1 MSHFYYLC
9 PVIPGLTGDLTR
21 NRRAVPDSTMK
32 ILIDNGHGIQTKGK
46 RSPDGTLLEYAYT
59 RELAR
64 QIVATLK
71 ARGYDS
77 ELLVPEDDDIPL
89 EERVRRINKIC
100 LTYEPSCPA
109 HRHGRLRPAISPS
122 SPAPTGDL
130 LPNVILISI
139 HVNAAGDGTKWM
151 NATGWSCYTC
161 KGQTESDRLADCLY
175 KAAEQILK
183 SQTIRTDYAR
193 DGDPDWEENFY
204 ILRHSLCPA
213 VLVECFFMDNKNDQK
228 YLLSNSGRES
238 IIDIIVRGVLYFT
251 NLWQKKSTGSILYLL

>member
-1 MSHFYYLC
+1 
-9 PVIPGLTGDLTR
+9 
-21 NRRAVPDSTMK
+21 MK

-46 RSPDGTLLEYAYT
+46 RSPDGKLLEYAYT

-64 QIVATLK
+64 QIVKILQS
-71 ARGYDS
+71 RDYDA

-89 EERVRRINKIC
+89 SERVRRVNEIC
-100 LTYEPSCPA
+100 LTYEPSCPS
-109 HRHGRLRPAISPS
+109 HRHGRLRPAIYSS
-122 SPAPTGDL
+122 SPAPIGDL
-130 LPNVILISI
+130 MPNVILISLHI
-139 HVNAAGDGTKWM
+139 NAAGDGTKWM

-183 SQTIRTDYAR
+183 NQVIRTDYAR

-213 VLVECFFMDNKNDQK
+213 VLVEQFFMDNKKDLA
-228 YLLSNSGRES
+228 YLISDEGKRNLIDVIVVGLEAFYSLSFPFHEH
-238 IIDIIVRGVLYFT
+238 
-251 NLWQKKSTGSILYLL
+251 

>member
-1 MSHFYYLC
+1 M
-9 PVIPGLTGDLTR
+9 PGPTGHLQG
-21 NRRAVPDSTMK
+21 NPRAVPHSPMK

-46 RSPDGTLLEYAYT
+46 RSPDGKLLEYAYT

-64 QIVATLK
+64 QIVKILQS
-71 ARGYDS
+71 RDYDA

-89 EERVRRINKIC
+89 SERVRRINEIC

-109 HRHGRLRPAISPS
+109 
-122 SPAPTGDL
+122 PTGHPD
-130 LPNVILISI
+130 VILISL
-139 HVNAAGDGTKWM
+139 HLNASGDGTKWM

-175 KAAEQILK
+175 KAAEQILEN
-183 SQTIRTDYAR
+183 QVIRTDYAR

-213 VLVECFFMDNKNDQK
+213 VLVEQFFMDNKKDLAYLISQEGKRNLINVIVSGVEK
-228 YLLSNSGRES
+228 YLS
-238 IIDIIVRGVLYFT
+238 
-251 NLWQKKSTGSILYLL
+251 

>member
-1 MSHFYYLC
+1 
-9 PVIPGLTGDLTR
+9 
-21 NRRAVPDSTMK
+21 MK

-64 QIVATLK
+64 RIVTTLK
-71 ARGYDS
+71 SRGYDS

-89 EERVRRINKIC
+89 SERVRRTN
-100 LTYEPSCPA
+100 A
-109 HRHGRLRPAISPS
+109 HCHTLGKS
-122 SPAPTGDL
+122 
-130 LPNVILISI
+130 NVILISLHI
-139 HVNAAGDGTKWM
+139 NAAGDGTKWM

-175 KAAEQILK
+175 KAAEQILEN
-183 SQTIRTDYAR
+183 QVIRTDYAR

-213 VLVECFFMDNKNDQK
+213 VLTENFFMDSLYDRDFLLNEVGKQAIVDTHIEGIIK
-228 YLLSNSGRES
+228 YIEPN
-238 IIDIIVRGVLYFT
+238 
-251 NLWQKKSTGSILYLL
+251 

>member
-1 MSHFYYLC
+1 MFLSRQHFITFAPSSPAR
-9 PVIPGLTGDLTR
+9 PVISLGIEELSFPND
-21 NRRAVPDSTMK
+21 MK

-46 RSPDGTLLEYAYT
+46 RSPDGKLLEYAYT

-64 QIVATLK
+64 RIVSILK

-89 EERVRRINKIC
+89 SERVRRVNEIC

-109 HRHGRLRPAISPS
+109 
-122 SPAPTGDL
+122 PTGHPD
-130 LPNVILISI
+130 VILISLHI
-139 HVNAAGDGTKWM
+139 NAAGDGTKWM

-183 SQTIRTDYAR
+183 NQVIRTDYAR

-204 ILRHSLCPA
+204 ILRKTPCVA
-213 VLVECFFMDNKNDQK
+213 VLSENYFMDNKSDLE
-228 YLLSNSGRES
+228 YLQNQTGKQA
-238 IIDIIVRGVLYFT
+238 IIDTHVEGIEEWIES
-251 NLWQKKSTGSILYLL
+251 NI

>member
-1 MSHFYYLC
+1 
-9 PVIPGLTGDLTR
+9 
-21 NRRAVPDSTMK
+21 MK

-46 RSPDGTLLEYAYT
+46 RSPDGKLLEYAYT

-64 QIVATLK
+64 QIVTTLK
-71 ARGYDS
+71 SRGYDS

-89 EERVRRINKIC
+89 SERVRRVNEIC

-109 HRHGRLRPAISPS
+109 
-122 SPAPTGDL
+122 PTGHPD
-130 LPNVILISI
+130 VILISL
-139 HVNAAGDGTKWM
+139 HLNAAGDGTKWM

-161 KGQTESDRLADCLY
+161 KGQTESDRLADSLY

-183 SQTIRTDYAR
+183 NQVIRTDYAR

-213 VLVECFFMDNKNDQK
+213 VLVEQFFMDNKKDLA
-228 YLLSNSGRES
+228 YLISDEGKRN
-238 IIDIIVRGVLYFT
+238 IIDVIVGGVGIF
-251 NLWQKKSTGSILYLL
+251 KSELSSLAP